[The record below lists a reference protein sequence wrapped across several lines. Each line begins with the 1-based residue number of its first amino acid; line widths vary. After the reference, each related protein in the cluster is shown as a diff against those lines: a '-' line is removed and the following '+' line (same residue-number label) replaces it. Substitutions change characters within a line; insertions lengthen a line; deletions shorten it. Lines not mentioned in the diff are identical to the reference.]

1 MKKYVKPIIIIL
13 SLIVLIFGA
22 RYYFLGPSLS
32 CMEDRGGVY
41 IYIPKSNLPVYENEI
56 KNGDKWKVMD
66 HISKNESVYAEIS
79 TNCYAKQSSII
90 KSEKGLIDVNYKTFS
105 KYLTEEFKSANYPDI
120 SHATDYCTYAVR
132 LYQHGNSPIFVSDN
146 FCRFEW

>member
-56 KNGDKWKVMD
+56 KNGYVLACQAHPLSDDVYIDMD
-66 HISKNESVYAEIS
+66 
-79 TNCYAKQSSII
+79 
-90 KSEKGLIDVNYKTFS
+90 
-105 KYLTEEFKSANYPDI
+105 
-120 SHATDYCTYAVR
+120 
-132 LYQHGNSPIFVSDN
+132 DN
-146 FCRFEW
+146 